1 MYLVFDVN
9 ETLLD
14 TAALD
19 PLFSRRFGDAALR
32 PMWFLTLQEAW
43 MTTTLTDRFEPF
55 ATLARRALRQL
66 GAARGIEVT
75 AADEEELVER
85 VLTMPAHAGAAETL
99 ERLGREGHTLTALT
113 NSALDAAR
121 DQLTQAGLIAHFDA
135 VLSVESVSR
144 YKPDPAPY
152 RHAAD
157 HWGVTTEAMVM
168 IAAHGWDLLGAN
180 AAGMKTA
187 FIARPGKA
195 MDSDV
200 EGVPDWRDDDL
211 ERLMR
216 RVVTES
222 RE

>member
-1 MYLVFDVN
+1 MHLVFDVN

-19 PLFSRRFGDAALR
+19 PLFSRLFGDAAFR
-32 PMWFLTLQEAW
+32 PMWFLTLQEEW
-43 MTTTLTDRFEPF
+43 MTATLVDRFEPF

-66 GAARGIEVT
+66 GATRGIEVT

-85 VLTMPAHAGAAETL
+85 VLTMPAHAGAGETL
-99 ERLGREGHTLTALT
+99 AWLKREGHTLTALT
-113 NSALDAAR
+113 NSALDAAHG
-121 DQLTQAGLIAHFDA
+121 QLTRAGLIDHFDA

-144 YKPDPAPY
+144 YKPSPAPY

-157 HWGVTTEAMVM
+157 YWEVTAEEMVM
-168 IAAHGWDLLGAN
+168 VAAHGWDLVGAN

-195 MDSDV
+195 MDPKR
-200 EGVPDWRDDDL
+200 ENVPDWRDDDL

-216 RVVTES
+216 RVVAGGAQ
-222 RE
+222 